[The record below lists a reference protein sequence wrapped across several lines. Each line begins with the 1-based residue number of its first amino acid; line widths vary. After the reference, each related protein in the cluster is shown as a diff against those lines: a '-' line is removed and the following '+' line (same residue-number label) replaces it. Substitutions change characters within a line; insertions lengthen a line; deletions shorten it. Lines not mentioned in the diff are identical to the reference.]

1 MTLHRGGTN
10 PERRGDFA
18 VGHRLRN
25 QHKDRSSAVV
35 RSDSN
40 DFAGFMNQFTCHDL
54 RYYQSRSDQEASRTL
69 ARWRAPDPAARLSR
83 GAPPC
88 GGLWR
93 GARVCVF
100 STIRFSVSS
109 PWQRA
114 QRATKREAAMRSNSP
129 GGILSARV
137 VLHALDGALNFR
149 RLHGDSGSKTPRAM
163 TLHTI
168 PHQDL
173 AHPQWP

>member
-54 RYYQSRSDQEASRTL
+54 RYYQSRSDQEACRTL
-69 ARWRAPDPAARLSR
+69 ARWRAPDPAARPNR
-83 GAPPC
+83 GARPC
-88 GGLWR
+88 GGLLR
-93 GARVCVF
+93 CAQAP
-100 STIRFSVSS
+100 SLAPSRFSVSS

-114 QRATKREAAMRSNSP
+114 QRATRREAVIRSNSS

-137 VLHALDGALNFR
+137 VLHAFDGALNFR

-163 TLHTI
+163 TLHAI
-168 PHQDL
+168 PNQDL